1 MEKLEISLTPE
12 LMKRI
17 DELVE
22 LLAFNSREEF
32 AYCSILKFL
41 DKYPTPEPK
50 AC

>member
-1 MEKLEISLTPE
+1 MEKLEIFLTPE

-17 DELVE
+17 DKLVE
-22 LLAFNSREEF
+22 LLDFNSRGEL

-41 DKYPTPEPK
+41 DKYPSSETK